1 MNRFSKNKRV
11 FGLPVVFT
19 LLPGIA
25 AAQQPNTPPNAA
37 PSQPA
42 PPAAT
47 NGTIPPSDKPT
58 TLSPKTPA
66 QDPAQDKYGAPRN
79 PIIGGPVDL
88 DLTKALSL
96 DRAIRIGLQRQ
107 NSIAISQQ
115 SVESANARLTQARS
129 AYYPQLTP
137 TLNYN
142 AATSPGQTT
151 IINGQAFGGASTSET
166 LTNRASAS
174 FTILDTGQRDA
185 NIGNARRGA
194 FASAFGLGDQRQSVV
209 LIVTQDY
216 YNLVRYK
223 ELVRVQQENVARAEL
238 SLKIIEKQ
246 IEVGVAAKSDR
257 LQSVSDL
264 ANARV
269 ALLSAQSDYAVGEA
283 NLKNAMG
290 VVTGQNL
297 TLTDDRLPAPNPAPD
312 TLTVD
317 DYARAAYLNR
327 LDVKQQQELVNAQ
340 GYNVKLAFINAGL
353 TVSATVEEGFYINPV
368 AGENRIF
375 SVGISY
381 PLFDGGYT
389 RAGIKAAKAALEQD
403 RRSLDQLQ
411 QTVRLQVDQ
420 ALQVREVGRQR
431 VAASQDAVAA
441 GELNYQAAQAKQQNG
456 LINILEVINAQV
468 QLTTAQVQLVQ
479 AIYDYYIADA
489 MLQRDIGLNDPEYS
503 PKIPGQR
510 PFRYLP
516 RAAANPAANPKPA
529 PLAPAPLVAPNGQVK
544 PGPVPAPAPQQDTNK
559 APANGAAERKP

>member
-1 MNRFSKNKRV
+1 MICFFVKKRFPA
-11 FGLPVVFT
+11 LPAALI
-19 LLPGIA
+19 LLPGLA

-42 PPAAT
+42 PPASQ
-47 NGTIPPSDKPT
+47 NGVVPPSEKPQT
-58 TLSPKTPA
+58 TSPKTPA
-66 QDPAQDKYGAPRN
+66 QNPAQQKYGAPRN
-79 PIIGGPVDL
+79 PIVGGPVDL

-107 NSIAISQQ
+107 NAIAISQQ

-137 TLNYN
+137 TLSYN
-142 AATSPGQTT
+142 
-151 IINGQAFGGASTSET
+151 ASTSPTQSTTFNGQTFGGGSSNSES
-166 LTNRASAS
+166 LSNRASAS
-174 FTILDTGQRDA
+174 LTILDTGQRDA
-185 NIGNARRGA
+185 NVGSARRSA
-194 FASAFGLGDQRQSVV
+194 FASAFGLGDQRQSVI
-209 LIVTQDY
+209 LNVTQDY

-223 ELVRVQQENVARAEL
+223 ELVRVQQENVTRAEL

-269 ALLSAQSDYAVGEA
+269 SLLSAQSDYAVGEA

-290 VVTGQNL
+290 VVTGQPL
-297 TLTDDRLPAPNPAPD
+297 TLSDDRLPAPNSTPD
-312 TLTVD
+312 ALTVD
-317 DYARAAYLNR
+317 DYSRAAYLNR

-340 GYNVKLAFINAGL
+340 GYSVRLAFINAGL
-353 TVSATVEEGFYINPV
+353 TVSATINEGYDLNPV
-368 AGENRIF
+368 AGQNRVF
-375 SVGISY
+375 SVAISY
-381 PLFDGGYT
+381 PLFDAGYT
-389 RAGIKAAKAALEQD
+389 RAGIKEAKAVLEQE

-420 ALQVREVGRQR
+420 ALQIREVARQR
-431 VAASQDAVAA
+431 VAAAQDAVAA

-489 MLQRDIGLNDPEYS
+489 MLQRDIGLNDPDYS
-503 PKIPGQR
+503 PKIPGPK

-516 RAAANPAANPKPA
+516 RAAVNPVANPNPA
-529 PLAPAPLVAPNGQVK
+529 PVAPPPLVAPNGTVK
-544 PGPVPAPAPQQDTNK
+544 PGPTPAPAPQSDPNK
-559 APANGAAERKP
+559 APAGGQGH